1 MYFTCYFA
9 SILFILQ
16 VPGIEIHNVD
26 IADWDRTR
34 VVVESIGPIDLLI
47 NNAGITNWSSFLD
60 VTKDELEK
68 YACFRYTIFI
78 PNLGPALI
86 CLDFIIIIF
95 IRNIASDGEI
105 ITHNLAPFSL

>member
-1 MYFTCYFA
+1 M
-9 SILFILQ
+9 
-16 VPGIEIHNVD
+16 D

-68 YACFRYTIFI
+68 YACFRYTISI
-78 PNLGPALI
+78 HILEPALI
-86 CLDFIIIIF
+86 CLYFTLIIF
-95 IRNIASDGEI
+95 VRNITSDGEI
-105 ITHNLAPFSL
+105 ITHIWHHFRCKGDLQL